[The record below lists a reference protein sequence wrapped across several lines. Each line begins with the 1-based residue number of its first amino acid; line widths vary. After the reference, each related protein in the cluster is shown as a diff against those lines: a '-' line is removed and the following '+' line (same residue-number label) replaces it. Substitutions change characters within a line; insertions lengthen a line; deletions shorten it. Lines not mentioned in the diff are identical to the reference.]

1 MGAPQLVAAS
11 LLSTTLLRGVMDTE
25 QNPQSPPTDTTDPLW
40 LRTKRRLD
48 RMATFTAQRT
58 PMWLGSDEL
67 IALREERVALA
78 SRELVLRLKA
88 LEDRTVRPEP
98 QGPAGNSL
106 V

>member
-1 MGAPQLVAAS
+1 MGTPQLVEAS
-11 LLSTTLLRGVMDTE
+11 LLFTTLLRGVMDTE
-25 QNPQSPPTDTTDPLW
+25 LNPQNPPKDSMDPLW

-58 PMWLGSDEL
+58 PTWLGTDEL
-67 IALREERVALA
+67 IALQEERIALA

-88 LEDRTVRPEP
+88 LEDDRCRPEP
-98 QGPAGNSL
+98 QGPVGNNL